1 MFTSEAKNWGFA
13 QLLNA
18 RDIIE
23 NRAAFVVNDT
33 LILRVN
39 VTVQRER
46 DMHLDR
52 LTRIQTGFVG
62 LKDRGDNS
70 FINSLL
76 QCLYHVRRFRRVR
89 NRLLD
94 AMNAKRET
102 TNGLGGLSHADAGDG

>member
-1 MFTSEAKNWGFA
+1 MFTSQAADWGFSEF
-13 QLLNA
+13 LPL
-18 RDIIE
+18 RDTE
-23 NRAAFVVNDT
+23 GNRAGFVVNDT